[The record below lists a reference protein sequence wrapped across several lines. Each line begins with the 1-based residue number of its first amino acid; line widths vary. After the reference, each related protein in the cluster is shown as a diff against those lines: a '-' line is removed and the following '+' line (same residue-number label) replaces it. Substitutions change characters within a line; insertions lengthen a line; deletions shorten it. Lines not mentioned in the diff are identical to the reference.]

1 MEWRRMFSE
10 PSFLIDSES
19 LQSLEAALMQSLKL
33 VLECRSPV
41 SHVPL
46 PPVLSIQIFPH
57 LDLN

>member
-1 MEWRRMFSE
+1 MFSE
-10 PSFLIDSES
+10 PWFLTDSES

-46 PPVLSIQIFPH
+46 PPAPSIQIFPY